1 MTQEEAKYINERAF
15 LVDAC
20 GNTDSVLIEANA
32 LAVMALDKQIGQKPI
47 LKHDVGRMHI
57 NRGNKPHEWRTIE
70 SDNWHCP
77 VCDGFVG
84 EHLTM
89 PARNFS
95 HDQQKKAFCEKCGQ
109 KIDWSKNNENN

>member
-1 MTQEEAKYINERAF
+1 MEKLKIDLLDEIQKGTAYQVREKCI
-15 LVDAC
+15 
-20 GNTDSVLIEANA
+20 IA
-32 LAVMALDKQIGQKPI
+32 LEKQIGQKPV

-57 NRGNKPHEWRTIE
+57 NRGDKPHKWMTIE

-89 PARNFS
+89 SARNFS

-109 KIDWSKNNENN
+109 KIDWSKNNELPSDNT